1 MSATTNAT
9 NATEIP
15 GYSDL
20 IKRIADKL
28 NIADKQQFT
37 TEMKK
42 YDKSNQYSILNNKQL
57 QDAMLSADEAFS
69 NLIKVNGALY
79 PYESN
84 IRTNWDN
91 LSNSLGQLQALSI
104 LSKISPSDCG
114 PVIDALVKAF
124 DTKIKSVNSIL
135 AERNAAPISGANAIK
150 KGGYSDLIYKNKY
163 LKYKQK
169 YLQLKNNL

>member
-1 MSATTNAT
+1 MNPS
-9 NATEIP
+9 
-15 GYSDL
+15 S
-20 IKRIADKL
+20 KL
-28 NIADKQQFT
+28 YIFFFCK
-37 TEMKK
+37 
-42 YDKSNQYSILNNKQL
+42 I
-57 QDAMLSADEAFS
+57 
-69 NLIKVNGALY
+69 
-79 PYESN
+79 
-84 IRTNWDN
+84 
-91 LSNSLGQLQALSI
+91 SI

-135 AERNAAPISGANAIK
+135 AERNAAPGANTIK